1 MTHATSGRTSEE
13 PYATYD
19 PESRSWKTSPDTSRA
34 GSRKSSQTLP
44 RTGYTR
50 GGRLFAQPTPE
61 RRTDVNGCSRL
72 LPTPMARDGRTGSN
86 PSQEQR
92 KSPPITCIQVYF
104 PNPPSWGEF
113 EPLIHRWEAVT
124 RPAPDPAEPNRMGR
138 PRVTAR
144 FVEWMVGV
152 PDGYVTDLGLS
163 YKQTIKLL
171 GNAVVPQQAEY
182 ALRILLEDK
191 DI

>member
-1 MTHATSGRTSEE
+1 
-13 PYATYD
+13 
-19 PESRSWKTSPDTSRA
+19 
-34 GSRKSSQTLP
+34 
-44 RTGYTR
+44 
-50 GGRLFAQPTPE
+50 
-61 RRTDVNGCSRL
+61 
-72 LPTPMARDGRTGSN
+72 
-86 PSQEQR
+86 
-92 KSPPITCIQVYF
+92 
-104 PNPPSWGEF
+104 
-113 EPLIHRWEAVT
+113 
-124 RPAPDPAEPNRMGR
+124 MGR